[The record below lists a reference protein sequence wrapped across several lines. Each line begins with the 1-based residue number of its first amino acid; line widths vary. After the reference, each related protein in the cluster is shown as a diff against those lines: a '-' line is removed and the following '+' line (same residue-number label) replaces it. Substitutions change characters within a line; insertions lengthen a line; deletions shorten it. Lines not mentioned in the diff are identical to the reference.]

1 MSIVVAT
8 RNLGKLDEIRQ
19 ILGPHVPLTSLQDFP
34 DIPEIVEDGDTY
46 EANACKKAVSVARA
60 TGRAAIADDSGL
72 EVDALGGAP
81 GVRSARFAGEQA
93 TDDDN
98 NAKLLG
104 LLEGKKKRTARF
116 RCVIAVATPEGTVR
130 TVQGDSAGL
139 ILEAPR
145 GSRGFGY
152 DPLFLVPEKNQTF
165 AELPPE
171 EKHLIS
177 HRGRALRAARP
188 LILQLTSS

>member
-1 MSIVVAT
+1 MTIVVAT
-8 RNLGKLDEIRQ
+8 RNPGKLDEIQQ
-19 ILGPHVPLTSLQDFP
+19 ILGPSIHLTSLREFP
-34 DIPEIVEDGDTY
+34 DIPGIVEDGDSY
-46 EANACKKAVSVARA
+46 EANACKKAIAVARA
-60 TGRAAIADDSGL
+60 TGCATIADDSGL

-81 GVRSARFAGEQA
+81 GVRSARFAGEHA
-93 TDDDN
+93 TDTDN

-104 LLEGKKKRTARF
+104 LLEGKQKRTARF

-130 TVQGDSAGL
+130 TVQGECSGL

-145 GSRGFGY
+145 GSGGFGY
-152 DPLFLVPEKNQTF
+152 DPLFLVPEQDQTF

-188 LILQLTSS
+188 LILQIASS